1 MACFLLMS
9 SPLGKTHERLAP
21 ARRGLVARR
30 LVEINIFLLNSA
42 ARLCP
47 IGAYYAADLVFFKV
61 IDAKI
66 RFVLTVYIVLL

>member
-1 MACFLLMS
+1 MS

-30 LVEINIFLLNSA
+30 LVEINIFLLNPA

-66 RFVLTVYIVLL
+66 KHCVATHGTRAQAR